1 MTIDLMSNNGHASIN
16 AHGTQFI
23 MDNARNG
30 FSLYHLDGGAS
41 IQEYVT
47 GTPRRT
53 YPKQV
58 DFAEGSQ
65 VVVGGSDHGMVYVFD
80 SGKLAKYCRNY
91 IMAKTNSSRPS
102 QYVN

>member
-1 MTIDLMSNNGHASIN
+1 MRSSGHASIN
-16 AHGTQFI
+16 ARGTQFI

-30 FSLYHLDGGAS
+30 FSLYRLDGGAS

-65 VVVGGSDHGMVYVFD
+65 VVVGGSDHGIVYIFD
-80 SGKLAKYCRNY
+80 RKTGGVLQKLHHGRDELVQTIAVRQL
-91 IMAKTNSSRPS
+91 AAP
-102 QYVN
+102 

>member
-1 MTIDLMSNNGHASIN
+1 MSNSGHASIN
-16 AHGTQFI
+16 ARGTQFI

-80 SGKLAKYCRNY
+80 QKTGKVLQKLHHGKDELVQTIAVCQLA
-91 IMAKTNSSRPS
+91 AP
-102 QYVN
+102 